1 MAVYVRALLP
11 RVLVVTAVW
20 LIASGTLTYAADKT
34 LVSNTPAKA
43 PVAAPKPTLIVPD
56 VRSQAFVFAKGI
68 LSDGGFAWR
77 VVGAVRGYATNRV
90 VSQKPAPGTV
100 VVDTGAPTIRLSLV
114 RGSYGQT
121 GTPSDAAPYVGTAI
135 VLARPAKT
143 TAKRPTAKKP
153 AAGKLPL
160 APPKVAKAPVK
171 HKAARHAVKPVAKR
185 APAPKRKLSSRPP
198 AFTVPG
204 GRREPL
210 NEISLPA
217 RAGLLSKWLTPSRRP
232 TAANQRHWLY
242 QHAWI
247 VTGAGFGWWHGAAA
261 LRVLISVDRRVES
274 QWGIGSR
281 SQAVARAALAAV
293 EARAK

>member
-20 LIASGTLTYAADKT
+20 LVGSGTLTFAADKT

-43 PVAAPKPTLIVPD
+43 PVAAPRPTLTVPD

-77 VVGAVRGYATNRV
+77 VVGSVRGYATNRV

-100 VVDTGAPTIRLSLV
+100 VVDTGAPTILLGLA

-121 GTPSDAAPYVGTAI
+121 GTPSDLAPYAGTPI
-135 VLARPAKT
+135 VMARSAKT
-143 TAKRPTAKKP
+143 PAKKP

-160 APPKVAKAPVK
+160 APPKVSKAPVK
-171 HKAARHAVKPVAKR
+171 HAAKR
-185 APAPKRKLSSRPP
+185 THKSRKHLAARPP

-204 GRREPL
+204 GRTEPQK
-210 NEISLPA
+210 EMSLPA
-217 RAGLLSKWLTPSRRP
+217 RARLLDRWLTSSRHANA
-232 TAANQRHWLY
+232 TNQRHWLY

-247 VTGAGFGWWHGAAA
+247 VTGARFGWWHGADA
-261 LRVLISVDRRVES
+261 LRILIRVDRRVES
-274 QWGIGSR
+274 QWGIGRR
-281 SQAVARAALAAV
+281 SESVARAALAAV